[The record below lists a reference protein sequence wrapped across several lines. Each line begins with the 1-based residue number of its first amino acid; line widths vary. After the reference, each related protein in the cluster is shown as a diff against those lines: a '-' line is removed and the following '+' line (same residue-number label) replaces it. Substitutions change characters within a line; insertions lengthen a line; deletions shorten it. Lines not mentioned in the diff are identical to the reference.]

1 MTPEASMVHGPTA
14 GSPAAASD
22 PSTPGTTAATAAAAA
37 TATSGV
43 NGVNGVNGANGPST
57 GTTGAAPKDL
67 PSVDRLL
74 RDEAVT
80 HLMARHGHAFV
91 AGEAR
96 RLLETWRRRAV
107 EGTLAAHELRHLPAE
122 LERRCEQRLAP
133 RMRRVINLTGT
144 VLHTNLGRALLADEA
159 LQQVL
164 ACMGSPNNLEFDLAR
179 GERGDRDSLVE
190 SLLCEITGAEAATVV
205 NNNAAAVLLGI
216 AALAGGKEAIV
227 SRGELVEIGGA
238 FRMPDVM
245 AAAGAK
251 LVEVGTTNRTHA
263 RDYQAAIGP
272 HTALLLKV
280 HTSNYAIQ
288 GFTASVSEAALAPIA
303 RAAGV
308 PLMTDLGSGS
318 LVDLAQWGLPAEPL
332 PQQMLA
338 DGCDVVTFSGDK
350 LLGGPQAGLIVGRQ
364 DLIQQIRKFPM
375 KRALRLSKL
384 PLAALEATL
393 RLYLRPDRLTQD
405 LPTLRLLT
413 RPVDQIEAQADRL
426 LARVQAAVAP
436 RFAVRVSTMRGQIG
450 SGSLPVETLPS
461 AGLVLTP
468 QLPGK
473 RGVGRALDE
482 LQTALRALPLPVIA
496 RVQSDE
502 LWLDLRCLDEA
513 REEVGFI
520 DQLAQLKESLA

>member
-1 MTPEASMVHGPTA
+1 MVHGPTA
-14 GSPAAASD
+14 GSPV
-22 PSTPGTTAATAAAAA
+22 PTPA
-37 TATSGV
+37 
-43 NGVNGVNGANGPST
+43 P
-57 GTTGAAPKDL
+57 AAPKDL

-74 RDEAVT
+74 RDAEVT

-91 AGEAR
+91 AAQAR
-96 RLLETWRRRAV
+96 RLLDEWRKRALD
-107 EGTLAAHELRHLPAE
+107 GSLGAHELRHLPAE
-122 LERRCEQRLAP
+122 LERRCVERLTP

-159 LQQVL
+159 LQHLL

-216 AALAGGKEAIV
+216 AALAGGRSAIV

-245 AAAGAK
+245 AAAGAR

-272 HTALLLKV
+272 DTALLLKV

-288 GFTASVSEAALAPIA
+288 GFTAAVSEAELAPIA
-303 RAAGV
+303 RAANV

-332 PQQMLA
+332 PQAMLA

-350 LLGGPQAGLIVGRQ
+350 LLGGPQAGLIVGRK
-364 DLIQQIRKFPM
+364 DLVQKIRKFPM

-393 RLYLRPDRLTQD
+393 RLYLQPDRLTRD

-413 RPVDQIEAQADRL
+413 RPVDQIEAQAERL
-426 LARVQAAVAP
+426 LARVEQAVAP
-436 RFAVRVSTMRGQIG
+436 RFSVRVSAMRGQIG

-468 QLPGK
+468 RLPGK
-473 RGVGRALDE
+473 RGTGRALDE
-482 LQTALRALPLPVIA
+482 LMGALRALPLPVIA
-496 RVQSDE
+496 RVQADE

-513 REEVGFI
+513 REEPGFVE
-520 DQLAQLKESLA
+520 QLGLLKEALA

>member
-1 MTPEASMVHGPTA
+1 MKPEASMVHGPTA
-14 GSPAAASD
+14 GSPA
-22 PSTPGTTAATAAAAA
+22 TAATVPA
-37 TATSGV
+37 
-43 NGVNGVNGANGPST
+43 T
-57 GTTGAAPKDL
+57 GTAPAAPKDL
-67 PSVDRLL
+67 PSVDRVL
-74 RDEAVT
+74 RDAEVT
-80 HLMARHGHAFV
+80 HLMASHGHAFV
-91 AGEAR
+91 AAEAR
-96 RLLETWRRRAV
+96 RLLDAWRQRALDGALTTDEIAQLTRV
-107 EGTLAAHELRHLPAE
+107 LAERCAE
-122 LERRCEQRLAP
+122 RLTP

-159 LQQVL
+159 LRQVL
-164 ACMGSPNNLEFDLAR
+164 ACMGSPNNLEFDLER

-216 AALAGGKEAIV
+216 AALAGGKEAVV

-245 AAAGAK
+245 AAAGAT
-251 LVEVGTTNRTHA
+251 LVEIGTTNRTHL

-272 HTALLLKV
+272 RTALLMKV

-288 GFTASVSEAALAPIA
+288 GFTSAVSEAELAPVA
-303 RAAGV
+303 KAAGV

-332 PQQMLA
+332 PQRMLA

-350 LLGGPQAGLIVGRQ
+350 LLGGPQAGLIVGRR
-364 DLIQQIRKFPM
+364 DLVQKIRKFPM

-393 RLYLRPDRLTQD
+393 RLYLQPDRLTQD

-413 RPVDQIEAQADRL
+413 RPLDQIEAQAGRL
-426 LARVQAAVAP
+426 LARVEASVAP
-436 RFAVRVSTMRGQIG
+436 RFSARVSAMRGQIG

-468 QLPGK
+468 RLPGK
-473 RGVGRALDE
+473 RGLGRALDE

-496 RVQSDE
+496 RVSSDE
-502 LWLDLRCLDEA
+502 LWLDLRCLDEV
-513 REEVGFI
+513 REEGEFI
-520 DQLAQLKESLA
+520 AQLAVLREALA